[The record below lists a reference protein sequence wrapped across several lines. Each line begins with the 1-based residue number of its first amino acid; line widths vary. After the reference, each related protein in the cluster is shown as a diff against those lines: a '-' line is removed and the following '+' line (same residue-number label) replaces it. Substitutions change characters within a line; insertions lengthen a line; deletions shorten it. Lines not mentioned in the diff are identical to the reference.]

1 MANSFNVVDWL
12 AQESLRI
19 LTNKLAVAAIF
30 NTDYNKEFRRAFA
43 PGEIVRVPYPK
54 RFRTRTGLTYNPQA
68 IDSRHTTVTVDD
80 VFGVD
85 FEWDSVQAALQL
97 ERPSAEFAKNYLKEP
112 METIAQTIEDKAAQ
126 FAYQHA
132 NNIVGQLGTN
142 PTSFDTSSAAAR
154 ERMVNL
160 ACPVTGDRSMIVTPS
175 IMRALK
181 NASISY
187 FNPVTDISKQFRT
200 GIVGSGDGFEWYE
213 SVSLYRHTAGTWAGA
228 VTVSG
233 AGQSGDTLLLNC
245 TSGDT
250 FLKGDVFSID
260 GVQMVNPRT
269 RRVTSP
275 ATDKPFVIT
284 ESVTA
289 SASTVT
295 VTISPPIYGPSSVYQ
310 NVDALPGNSAT
321 VTLFPGTTAPNGKV
335 GSNSLALHRDAFAL
349 VGVELEVPKAAEMA
363 SQKRD
368 PETGISVRFV
378 RMFDPVQS
386 KMVNRFDVLMGF
398 GVLYG
403 DECAVRVLG
412 S

>member
-19 LTNKLAVAAIF
+19 LTNKLAIASTF
-30 NTDYNKEFRRAFA
+30 NSDYNKEFRKAFA
-43 PGEIVRVPYPK
+43 PGETVRVPFPK

-68 IDSRHTTVTVDD
+68 IDSRYTTVTVDD

-97 ERPSAEFAKNYLKEP
+97 ERPSAEFSKNYLRAP
-112 METIAQTIEDKAAQ
+112 MEQIAQTIEDKCAQ
-126 FAYQHA
+126 FAYQNA

-142 PTSFDTSSAAAR
+142 PTSFDASSAAAR

-160 ACPVTGDRSMIVTPS
+160 ACPIGEKGLFVTPS

-181 NASISY
+181 NTAISY
-187 FNPVTDISKQFRT
+187 FNPVSDISKQFRT
-200 GIVGSGDGFEWYE
+200 GIVGSGDGFDWYE

-228 VTVSG
+228 VTVNG
-233 AGQSGDTLLLNC
+233 ASQSGSSLNLNV

-250 FLKGDVFSID
+250 FKKGDVISIAD
-260 GVQMVNPRT
+260 VNMVNPAT

-275 ATDKPFVIT
+275 TTNKQFVIT
-284 ESVTA
+284 EDVTA
-289 SASTVT
+289 SASTAT
-295 VTISPPIYGPSSVYQ
+295 VTISPPIYGPTSVYQ
-310 NVDALPGNSAT
+310 NVDALPADT
-321 VTLFPGTTAPNGKV
+321 AALTLFPGTTSPNGKS
-335 GSNSLALHRDAFAL
+335 GANSLALHRDAFAL

-368 PETGISVRFV
+368 PETGIAVRFV

-386 KMVNRFDVLMGF
+386 KMVNRFDVLLGF